1 MSKHHARR
9 SRLPS
14 PAFSGYSVGHPFP
27 FTETSWVGCQVRGRR
42 SCQPCSVTTPRA
54 NRNASQ
60 ATREP
65 RDYPVDCALRYN
77 PNCPT
82 DRPLDQRATRTPLQP
97 VHQAAVKPV
106 EQSTHHNPTRAAQH
120 LLDQPARQPALHA
133 RQNPASQPV
142 EYTTQDG
149 PGGMGVWPGGNCL
162 SPCLIAA

>member
-42 SCQPCSVTTPRA
+42 SYQPCSVTTPRA
-54 NRNASQ
+54 NRNAIQ

-65 RDYPVDCALRYN
+65 PDWLTDYARRHL
-77 PNCPT
+77 PNRPT
-82 DRPLDQRATRTPLQP
+82 DRPLEQHAIRTPLGP
-97 VHQAAVKPV
+97 VHQAAVQTVDRP
-106 EQSTHHNPTRAAQH
+106 THENPTRAAQH
-120 LLDQPARQPALHA
+120 LLDQPARQPGLHA

-142 EYTTQDG
+142 EHTTQDG
-149 PGGMGVWPGGNCL
+149 PGGMGVWPVEDFL